1 MKPTHQL
8 TNISVVQ
15 AQLQVISKLL
25 EAQSQ
30 NRLPLPEPGTFSG
43 DPLQFPI
50 WLKAFETL
58 IESRT
63 LNPAERLHFLG
74 KYVTGEAKELIKG
87 FMLLDGEDAY
97 SESKGKRCLNVLV
110 IHSRLQ
116 QPFARKLTRGRK

>member
-8 TNISVVQ
+8 TNI
-15 AQLQVISKLL
+15 AWSKLNYKSSRNYWKL
-25 EAQSQ
+25 KVKTVY
-30 NRLPLPEPGTFSG
+30 LHWPEPGTFSG

-97 SESKGKRCLNVLV
+97 QKAKGNAV
-110 IHSRLQ
+110 
-116 QPFARKLTRGRK
+116 